1 MPCSMIPRF
10 NAPSKKILGVKPR
23 SSGIARVL
31 AIFFTVGVL
40 LGCGDA
46 GPDLPNLFLITVDQ
60 LAADRLPCFGGPGDA
75 GRSVCALGQRGTLH
89 AFAVSPGGGEAS
101 NAATVLTGLPEAV
114 HGLGRDGQSFLADA
128 HPTIAEDLSR
138 AGYATAAFVTSPLVN
153 RSRRLDRGFDLYE
166 DRLASPSRM
175 AERNERGED
184 ADLSGLIRAWLER
197 VPAPWFV
204 WVHLNRNTKLVELD
218 RLISGLS
225 GILQPPSGGPGI
237 LFLALRGEA
246 ASRTPE
252 NSGIETRRSIGWR
265 THRVPLIWRPA
276 LDVEALDRPTQA
288 SVSYRLAS
296 LMDIVPTL
304 RAAARLPTVGVPRNS
319 DETPSQVA
327 PILASGR
334 ELAVGPSMPEAIDG
348 PKGERFLL
356 LVGSRTGDVG
366 LASQN
371 HFYTRNA
378 SPLDGTGRPVATSSL
393 IPLDARFASLP
404 DPIDPLYE
412 FGSGDARY
420 ELGAWRI
427 DVLDPDSPV
436 SRLEFYLARR
446 LRTEGDARHIRPK
459 RKNLQ

>member
-1 MPCSMIPRF
+1 MIPRF
-10 NAPSKKILGVKPR
+10 NAPSKKILGGKSR
-23 SSGIARVL
+23 SSGIARAL
-31 AIFFTVGVL
+31 AIFFTAGVL
-40 LGCGDA
+40 LGCGEA

-60 LAADRLPCFGGPGDA
+60 LAADRLQCFGGPSDA

-89 AFAVSPGGGEAS
+89 AFTVSPGGGEAS

-128 HPTIAEDLSR
+128 HPTIAEDLSK
-138 AGYATAAFVTSPLVN
+138 AGYATAAFVTSPRVN

-175 AERNERGED
+175 AERSERGED
-184 ADLSGLIRAWLER
+184 ADLSGLIRAWIDR

-218 RLISGLS
+218 RLISRLS
-225 GILQPPSGGPGI
+225 ETLDPQPGGAGI
-237 LFLALRGEA
+237 LFLALNGESTSHTPKDP
-246 ASRTPE
+246 ASDSP
-252 NSGIETRRSIGWR
+252 RSIDWR

-276 LDVEALDRPTQA
+276 LDAGALDRPTQA

-304 RAAARLPTVGVPRNS
+304 RAAARLPRAGVPRNS

-334 ELAVGPSMPEAIDG
+334 ELAVGPPMPEAIDG
-348 PKGERFLL
+348 PTGERFLL
-356 LVGSRTGDVG
+356 LVGSRTGNVG

-371 HFYTRNA
+371 HLYTRSR

-404 DPIDPLYE
+404 DPIDSLYE
-412 FGSGDARY
+412 FGSSDARY
-420 ELGAWRI
+420 ELGPWRI

-446 LRTEGDARHIRPK
+446 LRAESDARHIHQN